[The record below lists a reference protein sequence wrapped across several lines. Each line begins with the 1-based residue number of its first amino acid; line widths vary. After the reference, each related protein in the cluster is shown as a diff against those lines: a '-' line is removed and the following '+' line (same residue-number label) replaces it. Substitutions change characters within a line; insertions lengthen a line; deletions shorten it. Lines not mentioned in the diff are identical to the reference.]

1 MEFRN
6 IETFVRAAELLSF
19 SKTAEEL
26 GYSQAAITVQIRQL
40 EEELDTKLFDRLGRH
55 VALTAK
61 GEGFLPY
68 AEEILRAGDDA
79 LAFGKKKGIL
89 SGVLRVDVGSSI
101 SSKIMP
107 DVVEKF
113 YRRYPEV
120 ELCVKTSDYIKS
132 GLERLRRN
140 EIDFFYLIEKK
151 SWIAD
156 VVSIAECSEEL
167 VFVAS
172 KKSPFVGR
180 KNIPLEDLADKKL
193 ISSNREVSYCYYLEQ
208 FFIERN
214 IDMKPVMEISAPDV
228 IVQILHEGIGVSF
241 LPLFMV
247 EDEIRDGSLVS
258 LDVDAPHIEI
268 FSQLMMLK
276 NKWVNPQ
283 MKAFINFM
291 KERK

>member
-19 SKTAEEL
+19 SRTAEEL

-40 EEELDTKLFDRLGRH
+40 EEELDTKLFDRVGRH

-61 GEGFLPY
+61 GEGFLQY
-68 AEEILRAGDDA
+68 AEEILRASDDA
-79 LAFGKKKGIL
+79 LAFGKKKGAP

-107 DVVEKF
+107 SVVEEF
-113 YRRYPEV
+113 YHQYPDV
-120 ELCVKTSDYIKS
+120 KLCVKTSDYAKS
-132 GLERLRRN
+132 GLERLRHN
-140 EIDFFYLIEKK
+140 EVDFLYLIEKK

-156 VVSIAECSEEL
+156 VVSIAECREDL

-172 KKSPFVGR
+172 KGSPFVGQE
-180 KNIPLEDLADKKL
+180 NIPLEDLAYKKL
-193 ISSNREVSYCYYLEQ
+193 ISSNREISFCYYLEQ
-208 FFIERN
+208 LFIERN
-214 IDMKPVMEISAPDV
+214 IEMKPAMEISAPDV
-228 IVQILHEGIGVSF
+228 IVKILLEGIGVSF

-247 EDEIRDGSLVS
+247 EDEIADGSLVC
-258 LDVDAPHIEI
+258 LDVDVPHIEI

-276 NKWVNPQ
+276 SKWINPQ

-291 KERK
+291 KDRR